1 MYRHIIISGLNNIY
15 LVSFKTYFI
24 ICLRLNVNSN
34 SKITFMYIYIY
45 IYIYI
50 YMCVCVYIK
59 ILLTINY
66 ALTIKYNKLNQV

>member
-45 IYIYI
+45 IYVCMCIYKNI
-50 YMCVCVYIK
+50 
-59 ILLTINY
+59 INNQ
-66 ALTIKYNKLNQV
+66 LCFDNQVQ